1 MATDDSDRNVG
12 AAPSAASNADAT
24 GLRWVPGL
32 IAGEAAAFDGAF
44 VAFQRRV
51 FAYVVRMTKQRELA
65 EDIVQETFV
74 RLAHHA
80 TRLRLDTNL
89 RAWLFAVAHR
99 LVISHVR
106 AAAVRSA
113 MTNDLMARATFG
125 PPGNPFAS
133 PMEAVA
139 ESRTQAAIERGIAAL
154 PETYREVVVLVA
166 IEQLELTDV
175 AQILGLSNEAVRQR
189 LSRARRLLAEHLQPF
204 DASPRKPT

>member
-1 MATDDSDRNVG
+1 MASDDSDRTGSV
-12 AAPSAASNADAT
+12 DEAT
-24 GLRWVPGL
+24 GARWVPGL

-80 TRLRLDTNL
+80 TRLRADTNL
-89 RAWLFAVAHR
+89 RAWLFTVAHR

-113 MTNDLMARATFG
+113 MTNDLMARATTS
-125 PPGNPFAS
+125 PSSNPFAS
-133 PMEAVA
+133 PMEAVS

-154 PETYREVVVLVA
+154 PENYREVVVLVA
-166 IEQLELTDV
+166 IEQLEL
-175 AQILGLSNEAVRQR
+175 AEAAEILGLSNEAVRQR
-189 LSRARRLLAEHLQPF
+189 LSRARRMLAEHLQPF
-204 DASPRKPT
+204 DAPPSGTPSPRRST